1 MGIDAGFDSEIVSPI
16 SPAYG
21 GVARGNDEVTTK
33 NPYSQVIFGTYSR
46 HRYHR

>member
-33 NPYSQVIFGTYSR
+33 NPYSQVIFGTYLQNLCR
-46 HRYHR
+46 R